1 MATITYVSNLSRRL
15 PSYEEMRKQR
25 EKEEQEQE
33 AKKRHEELMVLNK
46 KRSLIFTLFA
56 YKH

>member
-1 MATITYVSNLSRRL
+1 MATITYVPNLRTRL
-15 PSYEEMRKQR
+15 PSCEEMRKQR
-25 EKEEQEQE
+25 EKEEQEKE

-56 YKH
+56 YNH